1 MGLKLE
7 FHVNGQV
14 QVHDLNATA
23 DEFRALGDSVLRD
36 YPHASII
43 RFWTDDLYGL
53 GRNWLFLEYQNGRW
67 GNFRYPPNKTA
78 DGFR

>member
-7 FHVNGQV
+7 FHVNGKV
-14 QVHDLNATA
+14 QVHDIRAQG
-23 DEFRALGDSVLRD
+23 DELQALGESVLQD
-36 YPHASII
+36 YPNASII

-53 GRNWLFLEYQNGRW
+53 GRQWKFLEYSGGRW
-67 GNFRYPPNKTA
+67 GNFNYPPNKTA